1 MVFTKVQLW
10 ISLIICAVVL
20 VNGSNYQMCKNL
32 DSEQEHEL
40 LDLDADIDPDTG
52 VRRYDNYQLF
62 RVTPSTDE
70 HIDILQFLN
79 KGLVQV
85 WSPLSPNVSL
95 VDHADLMVAP
105 KHAGH
110 VKSYLSCSGMGVQ
123 VVSDNLQR
131 QIDLENVV
139 KTYHQPDLKLMLVKT
154 FTHLHTPNIITPI
167 VTTGIPPTNLLST
180 ITFIR
185 DLPEHLEIY

>member
-20 VNGSNYQMCKNL
+20 ANGSNFQMYKNL

-79 KGLVQV
+79 KG
-85 WSPLSPNVSL
+85 
-95 VDHADLMVAP
+95 
-105 KHAGH
+105 
-110 VKSYLSCSGMGVQ
+110 
-123 VVSDNLQR
+123 
-131 QIDLENVV
+131 
-139 KTYHQPDLKLMLVKT
+139 KTLLCYFIIVYWVFIL
-154 FTHLHTPNIITPI
+154 HL
-167 VTTGIPPTNLLST
+167 TTGLLLT
-180 ITFIR
+180 IS
-185 DLPEHLEIY
+185 

>member
-10 ISLIICAVVL
+10 ISIIICAVVL
-20 VNGSNYQMCKNL
+20 ANGSNFQMYKNL

-79 KGLVQV
+79 KG
-85 WSPLSPNVSL
+85 
-95 VDHADLMVAP
+95 
-105 KHAGH
+105 K
-110 VKSYLSCSGMGVQ
+110 
-123 VVSDNLQR
+123 
-131 QIDLENVV
+131 
-139 KTYHQPDLKLMLVKT
+139 KLFHS
-154 FTHLHTPNIITPI
+154 FTIIYW
-167 VTTGIPPTNLLST
+167 VM
-180 ITFIR
+180 
-185 DLPEHLEIY
+185 